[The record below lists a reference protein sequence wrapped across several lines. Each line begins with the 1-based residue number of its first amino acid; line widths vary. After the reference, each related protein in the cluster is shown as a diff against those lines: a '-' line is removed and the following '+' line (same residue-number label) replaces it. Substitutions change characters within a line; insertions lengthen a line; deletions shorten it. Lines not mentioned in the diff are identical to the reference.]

1 VSEIAHYND
10 CPFPGAL
17 VRVKNYN
24 DAARGG
30 DMKAKTTLVL
40 ATLLAVRAA
49 AQDAPKSQTQ
59 CKFSDGRTVRI
70 TDSSKPAGG
79 VRLSTDGILVTVKGM
94 TVPAGDYI
102 VLPAWDSHSN
112 WTLRMNKQNGQDGLP
127 PLPMSAT
134 TPAPPTVNIISF
146 DSTGGSCTLHWRVEK
161 SDTLLSLEFAERN
174 TDMPVL
180 Q

>member
-1 VSEIAHYND
+1 MQQERGHE
-10 CPFPGAL
+10 G
-17 VRVKNYN
+17 KNN
-24 DAARGG
+24 
-30 DMKAKTTLVL
+30 TVL
-40 ATLLAVRAA
+40 AALLALRAA

-59 CKFSDGRTVRI
+59 CKFSDGKTVRI
-70 TDSSKPAGG
+70 TDSSKPVGS

-134 TPAPPTVNIISF
+134 TPAPPTVNTISF
-146 DSTGGSCTLHWRVEK
+146 DSTGGSCTLHWRLEK
-161 SDTLLSLEFAERN
+161 SNTLLSLEFAERD
-174 TDMPVL
+174 TDMPML